1 MLVVDDQATMR
12 LLLGMHLE
20 LEGHQVVG
28 EATDAEHAV
37 SQARL
42 LDADVVVLDQ
52 ELPHGPGTRI
62 IPELRAISPGVRV
75 IVFSADPT
83 VRPSAGRAGADGF
96 LLKGQPLGELTAL
109 LQ

>member
-1 MLVVDDQATMR
+1 MLVVDDDATMR

-28 EATDAEHAV
+28 EAADTEQAL

-42 LDADVVVLDQ
+42 LDPEVVVLDQ
-52 ELPHGPGTRI
+52 ELPYGPGTRI
-62 IPELRAISPGVRV
+62 VSELRAIAPGVRV

-83 VRPSAGRAGADGF
+83 VQLSAERAGADGF